1 MLDVIRGFVRLTWP
15 RRCAACGEPCAD
27 AWFCGTCGPL
37 VAPRDG
43 PRCST
48 CDAALPSPG
57 PAHRCGRCLSRP
69 PTFDRA
75 WGLFDYA
82 GPVGDA
88 VRRGK
93 YGREVACLRAVA
105 RVAAA
110 VVPAE
115 LVQAP
120 PDRVVPVPLHPR
132 RLAQRG
138 FSPPLVVAHAVAR
151 ALRVP
156 LGRRA
161 LRRVIDTP
169 EQAGLGDKERR
180 RNVRRAFRA
189 QGVEGADVLV
199 VDDVLTTGA
208 TATAVA
214 DALRRAGA
222 TRVRVL
228 AAACVDRT
236 P

>member
-1 MLDVIRGFVRLTWP
+1 MLEIIRGFVRLTWP

-27 AWFCGTCGPL
+27 AWFCGVCGPL

-43 PRCST
+43 PRCVT
-48 CDAALPSPG
+48 CDAALPTLG
-57 PAHRCGRCLSRP
+57 PAHRCGRCLERP
-69 PTFDRA
+69 PPFERA
-75 WGLFDYA
+75 WGVFDYA

-93 YGREVACLRAVA
+93 YGREIACLRAVA

-110 VVPAE
+110 ALPDDLRAE
-115 LVQAP
+115 P

-132 RLAQRG
+132 RLRQRG
-138 FSPPLVVAHAVAR
+138 FAPPLVVAHAVAR

-156 LGRRA
+156 LARRA
-161 LRRVIDTP
+161 LRRVVDTP
-169 EQAGLGDKERR
+169 EQAGLGDTARR

-189 QGVEGADVLV
+189 QGVDGLDVLV

-208 TATAVA
+208 TAAAVA
-214 DALRRAGA
+214 EALRRAGA

-228 AAACVDRT
+228 AAACVDRA